1 MTNSILCYLLPCLT
15 VISATDPTPQT
26 LVCFSFQYAT
36 FNNAGLD
43 AQDLWFERNNTLKTG
58 LESAARNITIRAL
71 NATYPRDEE
80 STRLLLESTPPR
92 ARMSKSRPQESPQH
106 KSSEGTVQGCASSN
120 PNKNS
125 QLVVVPDTRGQGR
138 TASGG
143 TNENSLRRRLVLYT
157 NDHAIEITAIVDNR
171 FCAGASPEMR
181 CAIVSTSVCATLE
194 EGDEKDGVK
203 QAILDAVE
211 RAIAT
216 GEFEDAIPPENRLPN
231 L

>member
-1 MTNSILCYLLPCLT
+1 MTNNIVCYLFACLT
-15 VISATDPTPQT
+15 IISATDPTPET

-36 FNNAGLD
+36 VNNAGLD
-43 AQDLWFERNNTLKTG
+43 AQDLWYERNNTLKTG

-80 STRLLLESTPPR
+80 STRLLLESTPR

-106 KSSEGTVQGCASSN
+106 KSSEGTVQGCATSN
-120 PNKNS
+120 TNKNS
-125 QLVVVPDTRGQGR
+125 QLVVVPHTRGRGR
-138 TASGG
+138 SASGE
-143 TNENSLRRRLVLYT
+143 TNENSLGRRLVLYT

-171 FCAGASPEMR
+171 FCAEASR

-194 EGDEKDGVK
+194 EGDEKNGVK
-203 QAILDAVE
+203 QAILDAVG

-216 GEFEDAIPPENRLPN
+216 GEFKDAIPPENRLPN

>member
-1 MTNSILCYLLPCLT
+1 MTNNIVCYLFACLT
-15 VISATDPTPQT
+15 IISATDPTPET

-36 FNNAGLD
+36 VNNAGLD
-43 AQDLWFERNNTLKTG
+43 AQDLWYERNNTLKTG

-80 STRLLLESTPPR
+80 SDRLLLESTSR
-92 ARMSKSRPQESPQH
+92 ARMSKSHPQESPQH

-138 TASGG
+138 SASGG
-143 TNENSLRRRLVLYT
+143 TNENSLGRRLVLYT
-157 NDHAIEITAIVDNR
+157 DEHAIEITAIVDNR
-171 FCAGASPEMR
+171 FCAETSPDMR
-181 CAIVSTSVCATLE
+181 CAIVSTSVCAILE

-203 QAILDAVE
+203 RAILDAVE